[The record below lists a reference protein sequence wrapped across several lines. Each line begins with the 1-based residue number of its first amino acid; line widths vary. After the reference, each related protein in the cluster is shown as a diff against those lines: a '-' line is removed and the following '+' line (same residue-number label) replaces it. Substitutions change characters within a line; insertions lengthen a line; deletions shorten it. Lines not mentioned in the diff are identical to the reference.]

1 MRPLVG
7 PTFYMV
13 GLDGRLRL
21 PDTQVGVQK
30 VVHMID

>member
-1 MRPLVG
+1 MRPLG
-7 PTFYMV
+7 GSTYYMV

-21 PDTQVGVQK
+21 ADTQGGVEK